1 MSNSNLTI
9 IDSFKHLIKAIKAWT
24 TDRFISTSQ
33 VGDDNGLAPLKD
45 GKVPSIYLP
54 SYVDDVIEGFYNKE
68 DGKFYQYFS
77 GTEYSTEIKGESG
90 KIYVD
95 INSTGNNTYRYAEET
110 STYIL
115 ISNSLVI
122 GTGAENA
129 AAGNHRHN
137 NASDSGDGFMSAS
150 DKTKLD
156 AIEAGAQ
163 VNVQPDW
170 EEKNEESDAYILNKP
185 QIPTKLPNP
194 AAITFTGAVKGS
206 YDGSEAITLEIPVIS
221 GEDGEDG
228 ISPTATVQ
236 QTGSGAVITVTDVN
250 GTTTATVL
258 NGQSGKSAYQY
269 AKDGG
274 YTGTE
279 EEFTE
284 TLGKTSAAGSL
295 NIETLTMNIETDSDT
310 GGNTL
315 TLSDT
320 YNNTKSVVIPAIAL
334 SDEQINSG
342 ISKWFDEN
350 DLEEL
355 LNLTPVQ
362 INIWGADD

>member
-24 TDRFISTSQ
+24 TDKFISASQ

-45 GKVPSIYLP
+45 GKIPSIYLP
-54 SYVDDVIEGFYNKE
+54 SYVDDVIEGFYNKD
-68 DGKFYQYFS
+68 DGKFYQYFD
-77 GTEYSTEIKGESG
+77 GTEYSTEIIGESG

-95 INSTGNNTYRYAEET
+95 INSTGSNTYRYAET
-110 STYIL
+110 SGYIL

-156 AIEAGAQ
+156 TIEAAAQ

-170 EEKNEESDAYILNKP
+170 EEEDEESDAYILNKP
-185 QIPTKLPNP
+185 EIPTKLPNP
-194 AAITFTGAVKGS
+194 AELTFTGAVKAT
-206 YDGSEAITLEIPVIS
+206 YDGSEAITLDIPTIS
-221 GEDGEDG
+221 GEDGKDG
-228 ISPTATVQ
+228 ISPTATVVQ
-236 QTGSGAVITVTDVN
+236 MENGAVITIKDIN
-250 GTTTATVL
+250 GETTATIS
-258 NGQSGKSAYQY
+258 NGTDGQNGKSAYTY
-269 AKDGG
+269 AQEGG

-279 EEFTE
+279 EQFTQD
-284 TLGKTSAAGSL
+284 LGKTAAGSL

-334 SDEQINSG
+334 SDE
-342 ISKWFDEN
+342 
-350 DLEEL
+350 
-355 LNLTPVQ
+355 
-362 INIWGADD
+362 